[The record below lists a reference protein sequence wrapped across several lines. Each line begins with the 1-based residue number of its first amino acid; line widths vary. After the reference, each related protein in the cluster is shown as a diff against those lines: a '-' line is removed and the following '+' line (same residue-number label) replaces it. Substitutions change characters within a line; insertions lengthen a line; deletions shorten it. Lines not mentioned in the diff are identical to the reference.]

1 MTDSSIPDG
10 YRRDRN
16 GSLVPEA
23 KIKPIDKTRDALVR
37 ELHAEASDLNRRLVA
52 FKRRAF
58 GDIQAFIDLS
68 AEQYG
73 ARLGGKKGNVTLPT
87 FDGDLLI
94 RRQVQETI
102 AFDERLQAAKALI
115 DECLVEWTEGARSE
129 VQAIIQD
136 AFRVDREGNIR
147 TAQVLGLRRLDIDDP
162 RWLRAMDA
170 VSDAVQVVGS
180 RDYVRFYRRD
190 AQGNYQAVVLDLAA
204 VGVQ

>member
-1 MTDSSIPDG
+1 MTDSNIPDG

-37 ELHAEASDLNRRLVA
+37 ELHEEAYEIHRRLVA

-73 ARLGGKKGNVTLPT
+73 ARLGGKKGNVTLTT

-115 DECLVEWTEGARSE
+115 DECVVEWTEGARSE

-136 AFRVDREGNIR
+136 AFRMDREGNIR
-147 TAQVLGLRRLDIDDP
+147 TALVLGLRRLDIDEP
-162 RWLRAMDA
+162 RWLRAMEA